1 MLSFPTPCLKTCK
14 PCHIDFCRSSG
25 RGFKHKA
32 CKCVFV
38 NFFCWPWPPREGL
51 KKMTKVHCKGWR
63 LAVVFFRSGPGQQ
76 TDCEEKTEVRSKKT
90 KNKKENREEKAYVM
104 LLPTPRPWWIC
115 HWTQGEQKQWNKR
128 NSVNMMG
135 WTQLEFSQLSTT
147 WSFSLAGSCCLAKRP
162 GTEKH
167 LQFQKKRLNV
177 QICRAVW
184 QHVCLQA
191 ALWWMFPSVRP
202 MSAFCR
208 IFSLKYDY
216 SIVTEDYF
224 SKDSL

>member
-1 MLSFPTPCLKTCK
+1 
-14 PCHIDFCRSSG
+14 
-25 RGFKHKA
+25 
-32 CKCVFV
+32 
-38 NFFCWPWPPREGL
+38 
-51 KKMTKVHCKGWR
+51 
-63 LAVVFFRSGPGQQ
+63 
-76 TDCEEKTEVRSKKT
+76 
-90 KNKKENREEKAYVM
+90 M

-128 NSVNMMG
+128 NIVNMMG
-135 WTQLEFSQLSTT
+135 WTQLEFSQLLTT
-147 WSFSLAGSCCLAKRP
+147 WCSSLAGSCCLAKRP

-224 SKDSL
+224 SKDSLYKLICTVGMGGTGSPPREKPMRPIQKRDRGRKKRLSDWALHPSSI

>member
-1 MLSFPTPCLKTCK
+1 MC
-14 PCHIDFCRSSG
+14 FCEFFRKWQKYTA
-25 RGFKHKA
+25 RG
-32 CKCVFV
+32 
-38 NFFCWPWPPREGL
+38 G
-51 KKMTKVHCKGWR
+51 GWR
-63 LAVVFFRSGPGQQ
+63 LCFLEVALGNRQ
-76 TDCEEKTEVRSKKT
+76 TAKRKQKLGAKKT
-90 KNKKENREEKAYVM
+90 KNKKENREKKAYVT

-128 NSVNMMG
+128 NIVNMMG
-135 WTQLEFSQLSTT
+135 WTQLEFSQLSIT